1 MRAKM
6 NHFLL
11 FFVLLTIKKGFNFS
25 VHPLALKALLI
36 DKEVLEPTN
45 LLPKLK
51 GIKLLKT
58 NAKKKVAVTHSGEC
72 HTRNQ
77 TRE

>member
-1 MRAKM
+1 M

-58 NAKKKVAVTHSGEC
+58 NAKKSGGHSL
-72 HTRNQ
+72 R
-77 TRE
+77 